1 MPQRLPIALAQ
12 LKKTDNNSGKSSNEI
27 SQIVYYKCVQ

>member
-12 LKKTDNNSGKSSNEI
+12 VKTDNNSQKWSNEI
-27 SQIVYYKCVQ
+27 GQIVYYKCVQ